1 MRAAGQ
7 APAARPLATAVDA
20 DAAGEYRRHTAKEIS
35 HMLIWLL
42 VLLLVILAIGG
53 GVALSKFLFLILVVA
68 LILALFGVFNR
79 STV

>member
-1 MRAAGQ
+1 MI
-7 APAARPLATAVDA
+7 V
-20 DAAGEYRRHTAKEIS
+20 
-35 HMLIWLL
+35 WLL

-53 GVALSKFLFLILVVA
+53 VVALSKFLFLILVVA